1 MYKQL
6 VILIFFVALA
16 QADTKLAIISVSSS
30 PKSVLNPV
38 YSSLKGGREV
48 YINAV
53 GHSKNP
59 SQI

>member
-1 MYKQL
+1 MDKQL
-6 VILIFFVALA
+6 LIILCFVALA
-16 QADTKLAIISVSSS
+16 LADTKLEIISVSNS
-30 PKSVLNPV
+30 PNSVLNPV